1 MSSPFAP
8 PFCFQWEQAERE
20 KAFIILSWQHRTHA
34 TFLWVTSRSNGGGNG
49 ALNCLSFICLL
60 LSLISTSC
68 GAWREHEPLFQWEH
82 VQVQRFYSTMVLHTV
97 FINSRWSVF
106 ADRVQKR
113 IKCPGRLDA
122 WRLRAASRWHQKSIL
137 RSIYKTSW

>member
-1 MSSPFAP
+1 MSSPFSP

-34 TFLWVTSRSNGGGNG
+34 TFLWVTSRSNRGGNG

-68 GAWREHEPLFQWEH
+68 EAWREHEPLFQREH
-82 VQVQRFYSTMVLHTV
+82 VQVQRFYSTMVLHSFHKFTLV
-97 FINSRWSVF
+97 CVCWSSPEKNKVSRSSRCLTFTSCFTLTSEINFKVN
-106 ADRVQKR
+106 
-113 IKCPGRLDA
+113 L
-122 WRLRAASRWHQKSIL
+122 
-137 RSIYKTSW
+137 